1 VRRPKGRDVIDRQ
14 LLDLHPIARAWVVGM
29 HGRCIWGSS
38 ALSVD
43 NEPRL
48 CWSNLLG
55 TCNSMVSKMSPS
67 MAHTL
72 INFMGVILECL
83 GLKRDLLSVQIDG

>member
-1 VRRPKGRDVIDRQ
+1 VRRLKGQDVIDRQ

-29 HGRCIWGSS
+29 HGRCIWGPS

-55 TCNSMVSKMSPS
+55 MCDSMVSKMSPTPS
-67 MAHTL
+67 MAHTPF
-72 INFMGVILECL
+72 NFMGQFWNV
-83 GLKRDLLSVQIDG
+83 